1 MKLGN
6 RQHSQRGA
14 LGSAPLEPSAEIAEL
29 AHQAEQLEAR
39 IQHLRIGIN
48 NLMQISQG
56 QGRPSTPEEQQIAQA
71 ELARLEEAV
80 DRFELDLASRLF
92 TWHHLQEPFWQAV
105 RYGGLGLVGGWLL
118 HWLVR

>member
-1 MKLGN
+1 
-6 RQHSQRGA
+6 
-14 LGSAPLEPSAEIAEL
+14 LEPSAEIAEL